1 MIFLFR
7 QMIRIPTFYRFLD
20 VDMAL
25 QAVSAC
31 DAIIV
36 PGFVP
41 DESRRPPSL
50 SRLGTTAAWIR
61 LDAASEI

>member
-1 MIFLFR
+1 VR
-7 QMIRIPTFYRFLD
+7 DGRGRFLD